1 MVLCCEF
8 SLSLSFTNSSHSA
21 SLLFFNRSLSPQAL
35 NSSSPDF
42 LFFKLERLG
51 EMGWDGSPL
60 FKRRLS
66 KCLMHYNEKRH
77 LYSHKA
83 LSVPVHVCPSS
94 EAEYLQPLSLTI
106 YFPHT
111 SFFFLSRS
119 YPKHPHNTLIFFPFF
134 LSTLEYPVFH
144 LAAQRAV
151 WVFLVSYVT
160 SFLESLPLHNL
171 PATVRQSMRVLFL
184 P

>member
-111 SFFFLSRS
+111 SFFFYPALTPNIHTIPLFSSPFSCQRS
-119 YPKHPHNTLIFFPFF
+119 
-134 LSTLEYPVFH
+134 STLFSTWPPKGLCECSSSV
-144 LAAQRAV
+144 
-151 WVFLVSYVT
+151 
-160 SFLESLPLHNL
+160 
-171 PATVRQSMRVLFL
+171 M
-184 P
+184 